1 MTRANDRY
9 VLKRWWSRIW
19 LVLVLFIL
27 MFSPPLFP
35 KINSLIILTGLV
47 SVLLAVNYRKDVKSL
62 LKTMPRKYFFMVM
75 LFFGYM
81 IAIMAISYLQNGH
94 TFIRD
99 YLITVYRFGLI
110 GCVLLV
116 IAYII
121 VFCQRYDFNKIDLL
135 EMVVMAVAL
144 QLIIGI
150 LALLLPNFKRLLV
163 DIMYANTGD
172 VIFLNRYHFERR
184 FYGFANNL
192 LDTFGYGMGVATA
205 LVPIVAFAKKRYWQL
220 LLVPGFLLLSF
231 FNARTGLLIG
241 IVGLLFSMTSVF
253 VYGTKKVRLA
263 ICIVILSIVGIMMGA
278 IPILKAK
285 TPQVYYW
292 LYHDINSVIGF
303 ITKKPNKSQTMVR
316 DNTAATLFK
325 VGFWKLPQG
334 AELVFGT
341 GHSVYSVDGYQHSDV
356 GYVND
361 FWLMGIVGSV
371 LLMVI
376 IISAAVDFAK
386 HDKTLLFMALFLIVA
401 LMIFQVKARAI
412 MASFGFIASMLIV
425 ASGIL
430 PSYHWKRRSK

>member
-47 SVLLAVNYRKDVKSL
+47 SVLLAVNYSKDVKSL

-205 LVPIVAFAKKRYWQL
+205 LVPIVAFAKKTIL
-220 LLVPGFLLLSF
+220 AVI
-231 FNARTGLLIG
+231 ARTRILIA
-241 IVGLLFSMTSVF
+241 IVF
-253 VYGTKKVRLA
+253 
-263 ICIVILSIVGIMMGA
+263 
-278 IPILKAK
+278 
-285 TPQVYYW
+285 
-292 LYHDINSVIGF
+292 
-303 ITKKPNKSQTMVR
+303 
-316 DNTAATLFK
+316 
-325 VGFWKLPQG
+325 
-334 AELVFGT
+334 
-341 GHSVYSVDGYQHSDV
+341 
-356 GYVND
+356 
-361 FWLMGIVGSV
+361 
-371 LLMVI
+371 
-376 IISAAVDFAK
+376 
-386 HDKTLLFMALFLIVA
+386 
-401 LMIFQVKARAI
+401 
-412 MASFGFIASMLIV
+412 
-425 ASGIL
+425 
-430 PSYHWKRRSK
+430 